1 VQKTSAAIQVFFM
14 WMETAAPGAI
24 FPAVT
29 KECWIGYEFGLV
41 TEEFA
46 SGQEDDLSVLAAND
60 VDIRF

>member
-1 VQKTSAAIQVFFM
+1 M
-14 WMETAAPGAI
+14 WMETAAPAAI